1 MPSTRLTVALNSNRN
16 TKTILLV
23 PGNTS
28 ADPDV
33 ANSIRAQ
40 VVKSAQT
47 KLRLKLKKN
56 TSARAFAARTGTELL
71 TADDWTRAA
80 TSDAVI
86 LVSAGEDFVGKKS
99 EQQSATNSNNDDRS
113 SASNDAHQCGE
124 IVNLAHA
131 AYVDPQSL
139 GQLRATAQALPGIV
153 HAVGQPDLHPGTKY
167 PIGAAF
173 VSRGWIHPPLI
184 GGDIGCGMA
193 WYRTT
198 LSRNQVDGDRGRK
211 VAERLRGL
219 EGPWR
224 EREVR
229 EAWVGEGGSAGE
241 EWDKSLGTIGA
252 GNHFA
257 EIRVVERAEEGLGMR
272 EGEVVLLV
280 HSGSRGYGGDILKRY
295 TADGHVSLKEDEEV
309 TGKYLEEHDRACRW
323 AKANRDLIALR
334 FLAVL
339 EPGEDRWALGSNLE
353 DDLTAEADAT
363 DIEQLIQRARADVQE
378 RKVVDIW
385 HNNVQRVPWPS
396 TNPPSI
402 SPPTSDLAD
411 ATASLSLSAPESSSS
426 QQQQQQ
432 YAYIHRKGAAPTLD
446 PDTFAPLAILP
457 LPGSRA
463 TPTAILTPTFTQHN
477 ARGTANAF
485 SLAHGA
491 GRAMSRAKALASLS
505 NKYRGDAEALLKPGK
520 VAASAA
526 AAAAAATMTTE
537 GEDGETMVVG
547 KDAEKGAG
555 TWVVCEEKQL
565 VWEEAPEAYKD
576 VWAVAADLV
585 RAGAAEVRGWCAPRV
600 SYKVRNR

>member
-23 PGNTS
+23 PENTS
-28 ADPDV
+28 ADPDA

-56 TSARAFAARTGTELL
+56 TSARAFAARTGAELL

-86 LVSAGEDFVGKKS
+86 LVSASEDFVGKKS
-99 EQQSATNSNNDDRS
+99 EQQQQQSAHNGSSANDVINSRGG
-113 SASNDAHQCGE
+113 ASNDQCGE

-139 GQLRATAQALPGIV
+139 GQLRATAEALPGIV

-224 EREVR
+224 EREAR

-257 EIRVVERAEEGLGMR
+257 EIQVVERAEEGLGMR
-272 EGEVVLLV
+272 GGEVVLLV

-339 EPGEDRWALGSNLE
+339 EPGEDCWALGSNLE

-363 DIEQLIQRARADVQE
+363 AIERARADVQK

-385 HNNVQRVPWPS
+385 HNNVQRVPWPP
-396 TNPPSI
+396 TDPSV
-402 SPPTSDLAD
+402 SPTSDLAD
-411 ATASLSLSAPESSSS
+411 ATSSLSLSAPESSS
-426 QQQQQQ
+426 QQQ

-526 AAAAAATMTTE
+526 AAATTTE
-537 GEDGETMVVG
+537 GEDGETVVG

-600 SYKVRNR
+600 SYKVRNK

>member
-23 PGNTS
+23 PSNS
-28 ADPDV
+28 PADPD
-33 ANSIRAQ
+33 APASIRAQ
-40 VVKSAQT
+40 VLKSATT

-56 TSARAFAARTGTELL
+56 STARFFAARTGSELL
-71 TADDWTRAA
+71 AADDWTRAA

-86 LVSAGEDFVGKKS
+86 LISAGEDFVGNKKPPTA
-99 EQQSATNSNNDDRS
+99 SASHDG
-113 SASNDAHQCGE
+113 ASNDEDCTV
-124 IVNLAHA
+124 VNLAHD

-139 GQLRATAQALPGIV
+139 SQLRQTAETLPGIT
-153 HAVGQPDLHPGTKY
+153 HAAGQPDLHPGNKY
-167 PIGAAF
+167 PVGAAF
-173 VSRGWIHPPLI
+173 VSRGWVHPPLI

-193 WYRTT
+193 WFRTT
-198 LSRNQVDGDRGRK
+198 LSRAQVDGDRGRK

-219 EGPWR
+219 EGAWR
-224 EREVR
+224 GRGER
-229 EAWVGEGGSAGE
+229 EAWVGHGGSAGA

-257 EIRVVERAEEGLGMR
+257 EIQVVERAEEGLGLK

-295 TADGHVSLKEDEEV
+295 TADGNRDSLREGDEA
-309 TGKYLEEHDRACRW
+309 TTSYLEEHDRACRW

-339 EPGEDRWALGSNLE
+339 EPGEERWVLGSNFEHVDLADEMDAAGLE
-353 DDLTAEADAT
+353 R
-363 DIEQLIQRARADVQE
+363 LIQQSRENVQK

-385 HNNVQRVPWPS
+385 HNNVQRVPWPL
-396 TNPPSI
+396 TDPS
-402 SPPTSDLAD
+402 SPTPLDS
-411 ATASLSLSAPESSSS
+411 ATASLSLSEKEEEPPEQQQQQ

-446 PDTFAPLAILP
+446 PDTLAPLAILP

-463 TPTAILTPTFTQHN
+463 TPTAILTPTFTSRN
-477 ARGTANAF
+477 AGGTANAF

-491 GRAMSRAKALASLS
+491 GRAMSRAKALQSLS

-520 VAASAA
+520 VAAAA
-526 AAAAAATMTTE
+526 AAAAGMGRMVDQNTDQGGGSE
-537 GEDGETMVVG
+537 EVVG
-547 KDAEKGAG
+547 RDAEKGAG

-576 VWAVAADLV
+576 VWAVAGDLV

-600 SYKVRNR
+600 SYKVRSK